1 MADDAK
7 SHLKHEFLVGGISN
21 MFFNGLIAWLLLRG
35 GPALG
40 WTGSGNFVGDVFATA
55 LLLPFIVGLIVI
67 PLQRKK
73 LNAGKLQPISL
84 GADSFIQ
91 AVADRFP
98 SSTFKSALMF
108 GLVGMCLIAPV
119 TLLGFYLAGVQ
130 EVAPLNYAIFKG
142 IWAGLMAGILV
153 IPMVLVA
160 LRGEAQLQVAETAC

>member
-40 WTGSGNFVGDVFATA
+40 WTGSGNFVGDLFATA

-73 LNAGKLQPISL
+73 LNAGKLQPINL
-84 GADSFIQ
+84 GANSFIQ

-98 SSTFKSALMF
+98 TSTLIRNCSLKLFRYRSFRAELLSSRLKEGRAS
-108 GLVGMCLIAPV
+108 
-119 TLLGFYLAGVQ
+119 
-130 EVAPLNYAIFKG
+130 
-142 IWAGLMAGILV
+142 
-153 IPMVLVA
+153 
-160 LRGEAQLQVAETAC
+160 